1 MSGAVLNEI
10 LTLDIYRFFMVFAR
24 IGAALMLF
32 PGFGATM
39 VSTRIRLIL
48 ALALSLVLL
57 PIVGPLYPNLP
68 RHLGGLTLLIFGEVA
83 VGIFLG
89 VLTQVVMSAMNVAGT
104 FIGFQ
109 IGLTNAFSY
118 DVVAEQQSSTL
129 SAFLANVALVA
140 LFTTDLHHLLIRA
153 LTDSYATFVPGQ
165 LLPLGDFAET
175 LSHLLSESFGMGIRL
190 AAPLLVY
197 GLIFYAGL
205 GLLSR
210 LAPQIQVFFVA
221 LPLQVFSG
229 LWMLMVALPVMIIVF
244 LRFFEDSLIPFV
256 AR

>member
-1 MSGAVLNEI
+1 MSGSVLNEI
-10 LTLDIYRFFMVFAR
+10 LTLDIYRFFMVFTR

-32 PGFGATM
+32 PGFGGTV
-39 VSTRIRLIL
+39 VSVRIRLIL

-68 RHLGGLTLLIFGEVA
+68 RHLGALMLLIGGEVL
-83 VGIFLG
+83 VGVFLG
-89 VLTQVVMSAMNVAGT
+89 LVTQVVMSAMNVAGT

-118 DVVAEQQSSTL
+118 DIVAEQQSSTL
-129 SAFLANVALVA
+129 TAFLANVALLA
-140 LFTTDLHHLLIRA
+140 LFATDMHHLMIHA
-153 LTDSYATFVPGQ
+153 LVDSYATFVPGQ
-165 LLPLGDFAET
+165 PLPLSDFSET
-175 LSHLLSESFGMGIRL
+175 LSHMLSESFGVGVRL

-197 GLIFYAGL
+197 GLVFYVGL

-229 LWMLMVALPVMIIVF
+229 LWMLMVALPVMVIVF
-244 LRFFEDSLIPFV
+244 LRFFEASLMPFV